1 MFFLAL
7 VFGIVCVFKSYEAF
21 DAREAGVDI
30 EDDEYIVNR
39 TIAMGTGAAST
50 LCFTIAILGAFYAG
64 MRHMSKSDGTKGHCC
79 MGGFLM
85 AGGVIFCLVF
95 IIELIVLV
103 LAFDSEN
110 VIYPEIIWSALIGSI
125 LSWMLMFGY
134 SEMARRV

>member
-1 MFFLAL
+1 
-7 VFGIVCVFKSYEAF
+7 
-21 DAREAGVDI
+21 
-30 EDDEYIVNR
+30 
-39 TIAMGTGAAST
+39 
-50 LCFTIAILGAFYAG
+50 
-64 MRHMSKSDGTKGHCC
+64 MSKSDGRKGHCC

-95 IIELIVLV
+95 IIDLIVLV

-110 VIYPEIIWSALIGSI
+110 AIYPEIIWSALIGSI